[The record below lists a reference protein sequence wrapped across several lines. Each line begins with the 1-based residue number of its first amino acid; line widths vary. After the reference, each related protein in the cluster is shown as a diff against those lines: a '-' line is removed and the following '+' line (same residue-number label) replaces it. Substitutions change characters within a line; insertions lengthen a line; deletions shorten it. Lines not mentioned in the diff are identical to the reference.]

1 MALIFDI
8 ESGGITH
15 KYTMFNVVL
24 IDFDKDLNT
33 GRVLFILYFF
43 NTRKYNKK
51 AGKEYWKILWSEF
64 YTLLYCT

>member
-24 IDFDKDLNT
+24 IDFDKHLNT

-51 AGKEYWKILWSEF
+51 AGKEY
-64 YTLLYCT
+64 